1 MFLVSTPSL
10 LENTFRMDDVLI
22 SAQGLGKVYRLY
34 RRPWDRLREM
44 LVGGEHHQPVVALDD
59 VSFELR
65 RGESLGIVGENGAG
79 KSTLLKLLAGVT
91 VPSRG
96 ELRVE
101 GKVASLLELGMGFHP
116 EFTGRQNIRLNA
128 AIMGIGPEAIE
139 DKVPL
144 IVQFSELGEFIDR
157 PVKTYSSGMAMRLG
171 FAIAIHVDP
180 EILIID
186 EALSVGD
193 GYFQKKCMDAIFR
206 FVETGR
212 TLLFC
217 SHAMYYVSAYCEKAI
232 WLRHG
237 RMETVGATDAVIEQ
251 YEAYL
256 MARQEGSGEIAA
268 TESSAE
274 PSELVEGA
282 KPARFV
288 AVEARGGDD
297 AVFRHRDPW
306 HLEAEWVSDDPS
318 RVFHVGVGIDRVDG
332 VTLCSIGSHRVGLP
346 PFTGK
351 RRYRVRLELPELP
364 MLKGRYSLYVFLLDE
379 EGLHVYDQRILPGAF
394 SIDSQGYH
402 FGLVEVEH
410 FWHTVEPKL
419 GEETAP

>member
-1 MFLVSTPSL
+1 MNTLSL
-10 LENTFRMDDVLI
+10 LQNAVGMDEVLI
-22 SAQGLGKVYRLY
+22 SARGLGKVYRLY
-34 RRPWDRLREM
+34 RRPWDRLRE
-44 LVGGEHHQPVVALDD
+44 LLSRGEHHEPVVALDD

-65 RGESLGIVGENGAG
+65 RGESLGLIGENGAG

-96 ELRVE
+96 ELRVA

-116 EFTGRQNIRLNA
+116 DFTGRQNIRLNA
-128 AIMGIGPEAIE
+128 AIMGIGAEAIDE
-139 DKVPL
+139 KVPL
-144 IVQFSELGEFIDR
+144 IVRFSELGEFIDR

-206 FVETGR
+206 FVDTGR

-232 WLRHG
+232 WLRQG
-237 RMETVGATDAVIEQ
+237 RMEAADATDAVIEQ

-256 MARQEGSGEIAA
+256 MARREGGEEAA
-268 TESSAE
+268 EAE
-274 PSELVEGA
+274 APAASVEGA

-288 AVEARGGDD
+288 AVEAHGGED
-297 AVFRHRDPW
+297 AVFRHREPW
-306 HLEAEWVSDDPS
+306 HLEAEWVSDEPS

-332 VTLCSIGSHRVGLP
+332 VTLCSFGSHRSEAP

-351 RRYRVRLELPELP
+351 TRYRVRLELPELP

-379 EGLHVYDQRILPGAF
+379 EGLHVYDQRVLPGAF
-394 SIDSQGYH
+394 SIESRGYH
-402 FGLVEVEH
+402 FGLVEAEH
-410 FWHTVEPKL
+410 SWHALEPRL
-419 GEETAP
+419 GEEAPP